1 MNGKQNIMDGLSNTI
16 LNSSRN
22 QIIGS
27 GNKVRSGINF
37 ENLPG
42 LSYILK
48 NYRAKWCKSI
58 FKPLFNQKS

>member
-1 MNGKQNIMDGLSNTI
+1 MDGLSNTI

-22 QIIGS
+22 QVIGT
-27 GNKVRSGINF
+27 GNKIRSGISF

-48 NYRAKWCKSI
+48 NYRAKWCKLI
-58 FKPLFNQKS
+58 FKRLFNQKT